1 MHQWQRNGKC
11 GRARLAGIR
20 VSRRLTAVVS
30 PRDVL
35 VTRSEALRIGKERR
49 LRKGKWVKDALKKE
63 PLIPKDQ
70 S

>member
-49 LRKGKWVKDALKKE
+49 LGRGSGLRTH
-63 PLIPKDQ
+63 
-70 S
+70 